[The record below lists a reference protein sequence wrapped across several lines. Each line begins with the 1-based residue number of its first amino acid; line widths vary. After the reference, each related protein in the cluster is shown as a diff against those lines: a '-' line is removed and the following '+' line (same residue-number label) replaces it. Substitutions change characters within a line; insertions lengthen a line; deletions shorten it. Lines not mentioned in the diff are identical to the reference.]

1 MRKRREDYQ
10 CSVKG
15 CRNRLKVS
23 KSDVDDLEISDSE
36 GDHDEESLIKRF
48 FPRTFHR

>member
-1 MRKRREDYQ
+1 M
-10 CSVKG
+10 KG

-36 GDHDEESLIKRF
+36 VDPDEKSLIKRF
-48 FPRTFHR
+48 FPQTFQR